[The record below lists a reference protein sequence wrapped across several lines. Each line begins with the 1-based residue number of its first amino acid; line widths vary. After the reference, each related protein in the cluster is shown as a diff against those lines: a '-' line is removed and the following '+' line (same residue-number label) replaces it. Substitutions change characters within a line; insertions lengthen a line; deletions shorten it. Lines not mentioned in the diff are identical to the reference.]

1 MNNVGCFKPLQGATF
16 RVTRVDE
23 CGTPIFDECAYAVS
37 DGQTQ
42 IEITPNTTDG
52 QQFQQLNAAGVAIV
66 NQQAKTILN
75 WFDYQII
82 MAVKDP
88 ELFWIMTGATRF
100 LDYTTPTAKV
110 AGNII
115 TADNYAT
122 GNLALEV
129 WLGTSQEACP
139 TPPAV
144 AAPWYGYILLPFT
157 EDGKLT
163 ESITIAN
170 DLITYTFAGR
180 TRTGTPWGA
189 GPYNVMLDAAGLPAP
204 LPSAIP
210 TNTHY
215 LDLFTQLPP
224 PEPECGCL
232 ELES

>member
-1 MNNVGCFKPLQGATF
+1 MTNVGCFKPLQGATF
-16 RVTRVDE
+16 RYLQMDE
-23 CGTPIFDECAYAVS
+23 CGNPLFDECSYAVS

-52 QQFQQLNAAGVAIV
+52 QQFQQLNAAGRPLV

-88 ELFWIMTGATRF
+88 EIFYLMTGAEIF
-100 LDYTTPTAKV
+100 LDYAGLS

-115 TADNYAT
+115 TSDNYAT
-122 GNLALEV
+122 GRGSLEV

-139 TPPAV
+139 PGIPA
-144 AAPWYGYILLPFT
+144 PYYGLITLPFT

-163 ESITIAN
+163 ESITVAN
-170 DLITYTFAGR
+170 DLITYTFSGR
-180 TRTGTPWGA
+180 TRIGNNWGI
-189 GPYNVMLDAAGLPAP
+189 GPFDVMLDGAGLPAP
-204 LPSAIP
+204 LPAPISS
-210 TNTHY
+210 NTHY
-215 LDLFTQLPP
+215 FDMFTQLPP

-232 ELES
+232 ELLS